1 MTDFYST
8 LGVGRN
14 ASQDDIKKAYR
25 KLAAT
30 HHPDRGGN
38 TAKFQEVQA
47 AYETLSDPGKR
58 QEYDN
63 PQPQFGFHGGPPGFE
78 EVFAQFGGVVKGK
91 QLGRTIGFPT
101 ANIQIKEDYKLIP
114 KKGVYIIKSN
124 YNNQVV
130 FGMMNIGTR
139 PTVNGENQTIEVKI
153 PAGINDGTTLRLAG
167 MGDDSIPNLPRGDIH
182 LTVQI
187 IPDSQWLRQGDD
199 LRKVLSVNAIDA
211 ILGKMYKIETI
222 DGRTLEV
229 TVPEGTQPGHVLALP
244 GYGMPNMN
252 DNRFVGRIL
261 LEIHINIPTELTEDQ
276 KNLLR
281 QIIV

>member
-63 PQPQFGFHGGPPGFE
+63 PQPQFGFYGGPPGFE
-78 EVFAQFGGVVKGK
+78 EVFAQFGGNPFGFNFNFGGAPRPPQRNRNLNMQTQITLQEAYAGK
-91 QLGRTIGFPT
+91 VLI
-101 ANIQIKEDYKLIP
+101 ANIQL
-114 KKGVYIIKSN
+114 
-124 YNNQVV
+124 
-130 FGMMNIGTR
+130 
-139 PTVNGENQTIEVKI
+139 PTGRNQTIEVKI